1 MTRDAGDIRM
11 LLTLEH
17 SKISKFFSICR
28 YGVVSLESS
37 VILLGGYE
45 YGGYGIVH
53 TTVAKASF
61 QNDSINPEKMHR
73 CW

>member
-1 MTRDAGDIRM
+1 M
-11 LLTLEH
+11 LMTLEQ
-17 SKISKFFSICR
+17 SRTFKFFSICR

-37 VILLGGYE
+37 VVLLGGYE

-61 QNDSINPEKMHR
+61 QNDSIDPEKLLSR
-73 CW
+73 DLI